1 MPVEFR
7 ADLHIHTCLSPCAD
21 LSMTPRAIVEKSS
34 SLGINIIAVC
44 DHNSVENVEVTRN
57 LAKKKGI
64 SVVAGIEINSS
75 EEVHVLGLFGSV
87 ESAVKMQSVVYEH
100 LQPGEN
106 DEERF
111 GMQVVVNE
119 IDEVMGF
126 SNRLLIGATNLS
138 VNRIV
143 KLVQGL
149 GGLAV
154 ASHIDR
160 EGFGIIGQLG
170 FVPPGIGFDALEISA
185 RTTTE
190 EAIEKFSDYRAIPWI
205 TSSDAHRL
213 EEIGRRTTGLVMY
226 HSTFGELCLA
236 LKGIE
241 GRKVV
246 I

>member
-7 ADLHIHTCLSPCAD
+7 ADLHIHTCLSPCAE
-21 LSMTPRAIVEKSS
+21 LSMTPRAIVEKSA

-57 LAKKKGI
+57 LAKEKGMT
-64 SVVAGIEINSS
+64 VVAGIEINSS
-75 EEVHVLGLFGSV
+75 EEVHVLGLFGSM
-87 ESAVKMQSVVYEH
+87 ESAMQMQSVVYEH

-126 SNRLLIGATNLS
+126 NRRILIGATDLS

-143 KLVQGL
+143 GLIQGL

-154 ASHIDR
+154 SSHIDR

-170 FVPPGIGFDALEISA
+170 FIPPGIGFDALEISA
-185 RTTTE
+185 RTTIKD
-190 EAIEKFSDYRAIPWI
+190 AIDKFSEYRTVPWV

-226 HSTFGELCLA
+226 HSTFEELRMA
-236 LKGIE
+236 LRGID
-241 GRKVV
+241 GRKV
-246 I
+246 II